1 MSWASALQVAPD
13 DRTAGDDCLAS
24 EDDVLRACDRR
35 SARYLVACVLHLGS
49 QLALVFGRQSIIIGR
64 TVSMN
69 SALG

>member
-1 MSWASALQVAPD
+1 MSRASALQVAPD
-13 DRTAGDDCLAS
+13 DGTAGYDRLAS
-24 EDDVLRACDRR
+24 EDDVLRACDRC